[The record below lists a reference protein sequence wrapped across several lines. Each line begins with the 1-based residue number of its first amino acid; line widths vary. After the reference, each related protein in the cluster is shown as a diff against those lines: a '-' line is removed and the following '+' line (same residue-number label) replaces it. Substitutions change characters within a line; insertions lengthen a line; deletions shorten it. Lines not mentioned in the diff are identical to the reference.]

1 MKSITNKLNNF
12 RSRVRKYLNLSD
24 DQYKQLLEVSN
35 RFKDLPNSE
44 ELYSEVFKQPKSWNS
59 LEDLIS
65 AVEDAIKSHSNDPSR
80 YKDIQKIE
88 MGSINDMKAE
98 PANTYQRYDKGRV
111 FSMRLDRS
119 IYDRFNSIVKEYHI
133 KSNDLVNVFMEVF
146 SNNNVKRNVL
156 LDLLY
161 KDDRY
166 LKLLIKQDYLDYLDG
181 K

>member
-1 MKSITNKLNNF
+1 
-12 RSRVRKYLNLSD
+12 
-24 DQYKQLLEVSN
+24 VSN
-35 RFKDLPNSE
+35 RFKELPNSE
-44 ELYSEVFKQPKSWNS
+44 ELYSEVFGQPSQWKT
-59 LEDLIS
+59 LDDLIS
-65 AVEDAIKSHSNDPSR
+65 TIEDAIKTHSNDPSR

-111 FSMRLDRS
+111 FSMRLDRT

-133 KSNDLVNVFMEVF
+133 KSNELVNIFMEVF
-146 SNNNVKRNVL
+146 SNNVVKRNVL

-166 LKLLIKQDYLDYLDG
+166 LELLLSESYRKYLE